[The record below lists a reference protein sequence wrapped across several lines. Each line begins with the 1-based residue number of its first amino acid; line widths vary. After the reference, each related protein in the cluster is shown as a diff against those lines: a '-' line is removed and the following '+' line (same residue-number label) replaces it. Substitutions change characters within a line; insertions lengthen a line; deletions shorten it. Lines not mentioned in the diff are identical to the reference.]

1 MAIIGIDLGTTNSL
15 ACIYRD
21 GRAELIPNELGE
33 YKTSSAVSVLQDG
46 TVLVGAAAKERLV
59 SHPESTAAS
68 FKVWMGVNAK
78 QKMSIFAEIECH
90 FSAVS
95 IAVYTALIH
104 HFTCR
109 LEACQALIYQLV
121 SGLTGENGKY
131 NYSIA
136 VHVYPPFF
144 DIPCSAKNYKIA
156 PALTPCGRH
165 REVHGRG
172 GEEVPQGYLPGAHSS
187 RLSHPCRCGHPAR
200 GIGAAVVLHCR
211 PDSCPQQVC
220 GICRREASEGPAL

>member
-1 MAIIGIDLGTTNSL
+1 MPPLTAWGGT
-15 ACIYRD
+15 
-21 GRAELIPNELGE
+21 
-33 YKTSSAVSVLQDG
+33 
-46 TVLVGAAAKERLV
+46 
-59 SHPESTAAS
+59 
-68 FKVWMGVNAK
+68 VNAK

-156 PALTPCGRH
+156 PALTGTSGCSYGSDLCCFTFLRT
-165 REVHGRG
+165 
-172 GEEVPQGYLPGAHSS
+172 S
-187 RLSHPCRCGHPAR
+187 
-200 GIGAAVVLHCR
+200 
-211 PDSCPQQVC
+211 
-220 GICRREASEGPAL
+220 

>member
-1 MAIIGIDLGTTNSL
+1 MVAKVCPYVIIKTNRKTLVPQRVSDLSLFFFHAKSPHKRRLRRGAII
-15 ACIYRD
+15 
-21 GRAELIPNELGE
+21 
-33 YKTSSAVSVLQDG
+33 
-46 TVLVGAAAKERLV
+46 
-59 SHPESTAAS
+59 
-68 FKVWMGVNAK
+68 VNAK

-156 PALTPCGRH
+156 PALTADFGVNPRLGTWI
-165 REVHGRG
+165 GRG
-172 GEEVPQGYLPGAHSS
+172 WYRTACLKWIWESQS
-187 RLSHPCRCGHPAR
+187 R
-200 GIGAAVVLHCR
+200 
-211 PDSCPQQVC
+211 
-220 GICRREASEGPAL
+220 

>member
-1 MAIIGIDLGTTNSL
+1 
-15 ACIYRD
+15 
-21 GRAELIPNELGE
+21 
-33 YKTSSAVSVLQDG
+33 
-46 TVLVGAAAKERLV
+46 
-59 SHPESTAAS
+59 
-68 FKVWMGVNAK
+68 
-78 QKMSIFAEIECH
+78 MSIFAEIECH

-156 PALTPCGRH
+156 SALTLVRQIVNALMADNLIMTPDIGKYLKYL
-165 REVHGRG
+165 EDG
-172 GEEVPQGYLPGAHSS
+172 GYIEFTS
-187 RLSHPCRCGHPAR
+187 RSVNAYNAYRKD
-200 GIGAAVVLHCR
+200 AVVQLTKK
-211 PDSCPQQVC
+211 
-220 GICRREASEGPAL
+220 GIDLVEDTIQDGGVNV

>member
-1 MAIIGIDLGTTNSL
+1 
-15 ACIYRD
+15 
-21 GRAELIPNELGE
+21 
-33 YKTSSAVSVLQDG
+33 
-46 TVLVGAAAKERLV
+46 
-59 SHPESTAAS
+59 
-68 FKVWMGVNAK
+68 
-78 QKMSIFAEIECH
+78 MSIFAEIECH

-156 PALTPCGRH
+156 SALTLVRQIVNALMADNLIMTPDIGKYLKYL
-165 REVHGRG
+165 EDG
-172 GEEVPQGYLPGAHSS
+172 GYIEFTS
-187 RLSHPCRCGHPAR
+187 RSVNAYRKD
-200 GIGAAVVLHCR
+200 AVVQLTKK
-211 PDSCPQQVC
+211 
-220 GICRREASEGPAL
+220 GIDLVEDTIQDGGVNV

>member
-1 MAIIGIDLGTTNSL
+1 
-15 ACIYRD
+15 
-21 GRAELIPNELGE
+21 
-33 YKTSSAVSVLQDG
+33 
-46 TVLVGAAAKERLV
+46 
-59 SHPESTAAS
+59 
-68 FKVWMGVNAK
+68 
-78 QKMSIFAEIECH
+78 MSIFAEIECH

-121 SGLTGENGKY
+121 LGLTGENGKY

-156 PALTPCGRH
+156 PALTADFGVNP
-165 REVHGRG
+165 
-172 GEEVPQGYLPGAHSS
+172 
-187 RLSHPCRCGHPAR
+187 RLGT
-200 GIGAAVVLHCR
+200 
-211 PDSCPQQVC
+211 
-220 GICRREASEGPAL
+220 